1 MTHSDSQSPTHTSL
15 FFFFFLLNH
24 TSLFKWHSFLL
35 TQTLAAKG
43 VQKTEESKKLLQIDR
58 TVAKISVWFQFSFY
72 KN

>member
-1 MTHSDSQSPTHTSL
+1 MTHSDSQSPT
-15 FFFFFLLNH
+15 H

-43 VQKTEESKKLLQIDR
+43 VQKTEESKKLLQTDQTI
-58 TVAKISVWFQFSFY
+58 AKISVWFQFSFY